1 MKVLYVTHCTDLSG
15 ANNSLLQMI
24 KELRDYHGVDP
35 FVLYPKV
42 YDVTSKS
49 IADVLRENNING
61 MSHRITCFQR
71 VNTNFV
77 HKLYYLFLGA
87 IYLIHILFLLRKQK
101 FDLVHSN
108 SSVIAT
114 GLYIAKLKN
123 TSHVW
128 HFREV
133 ASLSFGAKSI
143 LGDMYQRFI
152 YHKSDKIIAIS
163 NNVCCEFKGIIP
175 LERTVVIPNGIT
187 PPIITHFPN
196 HDSEVIN
203 ICIVGRVESNKN
215 QFEAVKAIAQLPS
228 SLLCKIRLH
237 IIGKNEG
244 CYASQ
249 IHSFIVEN
257 NLAHNII
264 IHGVRN
270 DINQMLQDMNI
281 GLMLSR
287 HEAFGR
293 VTVEYMMHA
302 VCVVAS
308 NTSANPEIIHDEE
321 NGLLYEIGCPNELA
335 NKIKRL
341 VEDRKL
347 MQRLSQKGYNDAMNN
362 YLSRTNSD
370 KVFELYQSLNN

>member
-1 MKVLYVTHCTDLSG
+1 MKVLYVAHCTDLSG

-24 KELRDYHGVDP
+24 KELRDYHGIEP

-42 YDVTSKS
+42 YDATSRS
-49 IADVLRENNING
+49 IADVLRENNIDG
-61 MSHRITCFQR
+61 LSHKMTCFQR
-71 VNTNFV
+71 VNINFV
-77 HKLYYLFLGA
+77 HKLYYLFLGTV
-87 IYLIHILFLLRKQK
+87 YLIHILFLLRKQK

-114 GLYIAKLKN
+114 GLYIAKLKH

-143 LGDMYQRFI
+143 LGEKYQRLI

-163 NNVCCEFKGIIP
+163 KNVCDEFKDIIP
-175 LERTVVIPNGIT
+175 LERTIVIPNGIK
-187 PPIITHFPN
+187 PPVITHFPN
-196 HDSEVIN
+196 YDSEVIN

-215 QFEAVKAIAQLPS
+215 QLEAVKAIAQLPH
-228 SLLCKIRLH
+228 SLLSKIRLH
-237 IIGKNEG
+237 IIGKSEG
-244 CYASQ
+244 EYASR
-249 IHSFIVEN
+249 IHSYIVDN
-257 NLAHNII
+257 NLTDNVI

-270 DINQMLQDMNI
+270 DVNQMLQDMNV

-302 VCVVAS
+302 VCVIAS
-308 NTSANPEIIHDEE
+308 NTSANPEIIHDED
-321 NGLLYEIGCPNELA
+321 NGLLYEIGYPDELA

-341 VEDRKL
+341 VEDREL
-347 MQRLSQKGYNDAMNN
+347 MQRLSKKGYNDAMHN

-370 KVFELYQSLNN
+370 KVFDLYQSFND